1 MDLPSIDHLL
11 TTTHSVRKRLD
22 LERPV
27 EPAVI
32 QECLQL
38 AVHAP
43 TGSNRQSYHFMVVT
57 DPAKRAAIAGYYRQ
71 AWTRYIA
78 IQDQEVAA
86 AGIEG
91 KRLEKIQRVRGSAE
105 YLADNMHRVPVLII
119 PCYGGRAEN
128 DGLAAQAGLYGSI
141 VPAAWSL
148 ILALR
153 SRGLGGSWTTL
164 HLFYEREVA
173 ALLGIPEQVTQ
184 TALLPVAYFTGEDFK
199 PTERIPAR
207 ARTYWDAWG
216 QRR

>member
-1 MDLPSIDHLL
+1 MLVPGIDHIL

-27 EPAVI
+27 ESSVI
-32 QECLQL
+32 QECLQI

-43 TGSNRQSYHFMVVT
+43 TGSNRQAYHFMVVT
-57 DPAKRAAIAGYYRQ
+57 DPDRRAAIAGYYRQ
-71 AWTRYIA
+71 SWTRYVA

-86 AGIEG
+86 AGLEG
-91 KRLEKIQRVRGSAE
+91 KRLEKIQRVRSSAQ
-105 YLADNMHRVPVLII
+105 YLADNMHRVPVLVI
-119 PCYGGRAEN
+119 PCYDGRVEN
-128 DGLAAQAGLYGSI
+128 DGPAAQAGLYGSI
-141 VPAAWSL
+141 IPSAWSL

-153 SRGLGGSWTTL
+153 SRGLGASWTTL

-173 ALLGIPEQVTQ
+173 AILGIPERVTQ
-184 TALLPVAYFTGEDFK
+184 AALLPVAYFTGEDFK

-207 ARTYWDAWG
+207 ARTYWDTWG

>member
-1 MDLPSIDHLL
+1 MPVPGIDHIL

-27 EPAVI
+27 ESSVI
-32 QECLQL
+32 QECLQI

-43 TGSNRQSYHFMVVT
+43 TGSNRQAYHFMVVT
-57 DPAKRAAIAGYYRQ
+57 DPDRRAAIAGYYRQ
-71 AWTRYIA
+71 SWTRYVA

-86 AGIEG
+86 AGLEG
-91 KRLEKIQRVRGSAE
+91 KRLEKIQRVRSSAQ
-105 YLADNMHRVPVLII
+105 YLADNMHRVPVLVI
-119 PCYGGRAEN
+119 PCYDGRVEN
-128 DGLAAQAGLYGSI
+128 DGPAAQAGLYGSI
-141 VPAAWSL
+141 IPAAWSL

-153 SRGLGGSWTTL
+153 SRGLGASWTTL

-173 ALLGIPEQVTQ
+173 AILGIPERVTQ
-184 TALLPVAYFTGEDFK
+184 AALLPVAYFTGEDFK

-207 ARTYWDAWG
+207 ARTYWDTWG

>member
-27 EPAVI
+27 EPSVI
-32 QECLQL
+32 QACLQL
-38 AVHAP
+38 AIHAP
-43 TGSNRQSYHFMVVT
+43 TGSNRQSYHFVVVT
-57 DPAKRAAIAGYYRQ
+57 DPDKRAAIAGYYRQ
-71 AWTRYIA
+71 SWTDYVA
-78 IQDQEVAA
+78 VQDREVAA
-86 AGIEG
+86 AGVEG
-91 KRLEKIQRVRGSAE
+91 KRLATIQRVRGSAQ

-119 PCYGGRAEN
+119 PCYQGRAEN
-128 DGLAAQAGLYGSI
+128 DGPAAQAGLYGSI

-153 SRGLGGSWTTL
+153 SRGLGASWTTL
-164 HLFYEREVA
+164 HLVYEREVA
-173 ALLGIPEQVTQ
+173 AVLGIPAQVTQ
-184 TALLPVAYFTGEDFK
+184 AALLPVAYFTGEDFK

-207 ARTYWDAWG
+207 ARTYWDTWG